1 MAGVNGCKAVYPEV
15 THLLCK
21 WHVDRLV
28 TAKSSNCNGLIYSLT
43 TRAWQR
49 KLHALVKDPE
59 QKANIYA
66 CLWIMIN
73 EQDVDKFKENES
85 TFIDYWSSRQKKF
98 IEYYQSE
105 YKTKAGKLTHAS

>member
-1 MAGVNGCKAVYPEV
+1 M
-15 THLLCK
+15 
-21 WHVDRLV
+21 
-28 TAKSSNCNGLIYSLT
+28 
-43 TRAWQR
+43 
-49 KLHALVKDPE
+49 VKDPE

-66 CLWIMIN
+66 CLWTMIN

-105 YKTKAGKLTHAS
+105 YKTKAGKLTYMHNIMIKSSQTRLFRKMGHVLPPL